1 MSDQHTQAIRVHQ
14 TGGPEVLQF
23 ELVVLSAPGPG
34 QVALR
39 QTAIGLNFIDTYQRS
54 GLYPVQTPFVAGN
67 EAAGVIT
74 ALGEGVTG
82 FNIGDRVAY
91 QGQIGAYASERLI
104 AADRLVPIP
113 DGIDDQ
119 TAAAILLKGLT
130 AYYLLFQTWPLARG
144 ETILWHAAAGGTG
157 LIATQW
163 AKALGATVIGTAG
176 SDEKT
181 ALAKAHGCDQVINY
195 TTEDFAAR
203 VREITDG
210 RGVDVVYDGVGKATF
225 EKSLDCLR
233 PRGLLASFGN
243 ASGVVAIPDLMVLAR
258 KGSLYVTRPTGA
270 HYFSQRAALLEGA
283 RLLFAAVA
291 DGSIKVDVSHSF
303 PLAQAADAHRAL
315 EARQTTGS
323 VVLIP

>member
-1 MSDQHTQAIRVHQ
+1 MTKAILVHQ
-14 TGGPEVLQF
+14 TGGPEVLSF
-23 ELVVLSAPGPG
+23 EDHDVGAPGPG

-39 QTAIGLNFIDTYQRS
+39 QTAIGLNFIDTYQRA
-54 GLYPVQTPFVAGN
+54 GLYPVPLPFVAGN
-67 EAAGVIT
+67 EGAGVIT
-74 ALGEGVTG
+74 ALGDGVTG
-82 FNIGDRVAY
+82 FSIGERVAY
-91 QGQIGAYASERLI
+91 QGQVGAYATERL
-104 AADRLVPIP
+104 AASDRMVPIP
-113 DGIDDQ
+113 DSIDDQ

-130 AYYLLFQTWPLARG
+130 AYYLLFKTWEVAKG

-163 AKALGATVIGTAG
+163 AKSLGAKVIGTAG
-176 SDEKT
+176 SDDKT
-181 ALAKAHGCDQVINY
+181 ALAKAHGCDHVINY
-195 TTEDFAAR
+195 NTEDFAAR

-243 ASGVVAIPDLMVLAR
+243 ASGVVAIPDITVLAR
-258 KGSLYVTRPTGA
+258 KGSLYVTRPTGL
-270 HYFSQRAALLEGA
+270 HYFGQRAELLEGA
-283 RLLFAAVA
+283 KALFAAVA
-291 DGSIKVDVSHSF
+291 SGAITVQVNHSF

-315 EARQTTGS
+315 EGRQTTGS